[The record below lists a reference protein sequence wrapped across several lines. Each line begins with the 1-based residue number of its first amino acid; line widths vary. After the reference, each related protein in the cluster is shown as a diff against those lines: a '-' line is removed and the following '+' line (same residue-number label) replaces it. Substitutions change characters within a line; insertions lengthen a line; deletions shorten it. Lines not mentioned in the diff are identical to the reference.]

1 MPIFTKL
8 LPFLAVV
15 ILSSCG
21 GGGGTP
27 LKLTVN
33 SFTEFKLPENS
44 SGSWVLE
51 ASSNKPYPITSS
63 ISGGPDATY
72 FSLSGEK
79 LVFEGTSNYEVPSD
93 ANKDNVFVLK
103 HMTMCWF

>member
-44 SGSWVLE
+44 SGS
-51 ASSNKPYPITSS
+51 
-63 ISGGPDATY
+63 
-72 FSLSGEK
+72 
-79 LVFEGTSNYEVPSD
+79 
-93 ANKDNVFVLK
+93 
-103 HMTMCWF
+103 